1 MNALIVSNFFFPN
14 YRIASFRMNA
24 FAKYFREAG
33 HEVTEKCLRESYKK
47 ISTKEHESRKFGTPT
62 DTNPFGDSGSY
73 RYTSIQLR

>member
-33 HEVTEKCLRESYKK
+33 HDVTEKCLRESYKK
-47 ISTKEHESRKFGTPT
+47 YLNQRA
-62 DTNPFGDSGSY
+62 
-73 RYTSIQLR
+73 